1 MAGGKGRR
9 HPGDLGREALLQG
22 AGVCAHD
29 EEGQGRGQRCGSP
42 SRAGP
47 PGGAQATPGS
57 GPRLLA
63 TLTAAPQVNKAPFT
77 VTCHFPASET

>member
-22 AGVCAHD
+22 AGALGFAPMMKK
-29 EEGQGRGQRCGSP
+29 GQGRGQRCGSP

-47 PGGAQATPGS
+47 PGGEPRPLPAQG
-57 GPRLLA
+57 
-63 TLTAAPQVNKAPFT
+63 
-77 VTCHFPASET
+77 PASSPP

>member
-9 HPGDLGREALLQG
+9 HTGDLGREALLQG

-47 PGGAQATPGS
+47 PGGEPRPLPAQG
-57 GPRLLA
+57 
-63 TLTAAPQVNKAPFT
+63 
-77 VTCHFPASET
+77 PASSPS